1 MDKIDFGVFEDKETE
16 EFGFPNFILDEFK
29 LNFFDSSWG
38 NVETIVKINKNII
51 FNGYAYRGKINLIKY
66 SDRYEHDKAY
76 NMEYVSDDGICF
88 AYAGCDGDQYDRG
101 YYIDR
106 IMCQII
112 KLLEDRQR
120 KEIKSVRKCYDYK
133 RKNDLEENNDNG
145 KVFLLSD
152 ICNYFYI
159 EPKNEKRKNKINCP
173 CWSVRGHY
181 RHYKSGKV
189 VFIKNYEKGKE
200 KGKVKPKDKTYTI

>member
-1 MDKIDFGVFEDKETE
+1 M
-16 EFGFPNFILDEFK
+16 
-29 LNFFDSSWG
+29 G

-88 AYAGCDGDQYDRG
+88 AYAGCDGDNYDRG

-133 RKNDLEENNDNG
+133 RKNDLEGNNDNG

-159 EPKNEKRKNKINCP
+159 EPKNEKRKRK
-173 CWSVRGHY
+173 R
-181 RHYKSGKV
+181 KSQAKRQDLH
-189 VFIKNYEKGKE
+189 NLKGENLICLK
-200 KGKVKPKDKTYTI
+200 KKLRYLLLNVA